1 VTTTL
6 FLLRHAAHD
15 NVGGFLAGRLP
26 GVHLGEAG
34 RAQAERMSRE
44 QIVAIHSSPRERT
57 QETAA
62 AVAAACAIQRICVD
76 PELDEVDFGTDW
88 AGKDFETLEEDP
100 RWRQWNTVRSLARTP
115 GGERM
120 LDVQSRAMSLIERL
134 TAQHAG
140 AALALVSHSEIIKAI
155 VTYVLGLPV
164 DAWNRFDVGPASIS
178 RLVSGEWGAR
188 LVCLNEPVDDM
199 SGDL

>member
-15 NVGGFLAGRLP
+15 NVGGYLAGRLE
-26 GVHLGEAG
+26 GVHLGPEG
-34 RAQAERMSRE
+34 RAQAERLGERMSRE
-44 QIVAIHSSPRERT
+44 QIVAIHSSPRERS

-62 AVAAACAIQRICVD
+62 AVAAACAIQRISID

-88 AGKDFETLEEDP
+88 AGKDFNALDADP
-100 RWRQWNTVRSLARTP
+100 AWRRWNTIRSFSRTP

-134 TAQHAG
+134 SAQHSG
-140 AALALVSHSEIIKAI
+140 AALALVSHSEVIKAI
-155 VTYVLGLPV
+155 VSYVLGLPI
-164 DAWNRFDVGPASIS
+164 DAWNRFEVGPASIS
-178 RLVSGEWGAR
+178 TLVSGEWGAK
-188 LVCLNEPVDDM
+188 LITLNEAVA
-199 SGDL
+199 

>member
-15 NVGGFLAGRLP
+15 NVGGFLAGRMP
-26 GVHLGEAG
+26 GVHLGEEG
-34 RAQAERMSRE
+34 RAQAERLAERMRRE
-44 QIVAIHSSPRERT
+44 AIVAIHSSPRERT

-62 AVAAACAIQRICVD
+62 AVAAACAIQRISVD

-88 AGKDFETLEEDP
+88 SGKDFETLGEDP
-100 RWRQWNTVRSLARTP
+100 RWRQWNAMRSLTRTP

-134 TAQHAG
+134 TAQHTG
-140 AALALVSHSEIIKAI
+140 AALALVSHSEVIKA
-155 VTYVLGLPV
+155 VVSYVLGLPI
-164 DAWNRFDVGPASIS
+164 DAWSRFEVGPASVS
-178 RLVSGEWGAR
+178 TLVSGDWGAK
-188 LVCLNEPVDDM
+188 LVTLNEVVA
-199 SGDL
+199 